1 MDGSYVL
8 MGICSPIQWM
18 IGVHCPNSPTTEVVG
33 GQLWM
38 NEQEAFRQL
47 PFNSALNAFRTFY
60 LYDLLFLLLPIFRYK
75 KKQNLIGLW
84 TTNLLHALRY
94 DWNMPG
100 DDWNYLIPIKVFFCI
115 VVLKGRNLWFLWSYI
130 YSTLRMWSW
139 LKNMSLDFKKSII
152 VLMTSLSLL

>member
-1 MDGSYVL
+1 
-8 MGICSPIQWM
+8 
-18 IGVHCPNSPTTEVVG
+18 
-33 GQLWM
+33 M

-60 LYDLLFLLLPIFRYK
+60 LYDLLFLLLPIFRFK

-100 DDWNYLIPIKVFFCI
+100 DDWNYLIPIKVFFVFLYYRDVIYDFPGATSI
-115 VVLKGRNLWFLWSYI
+115 VH
-130 YSTLRMWSW
+130 
-139 LKNMSLDFKKSII
+139 
-152 VLMTSLSLL
+152 